1 MSRLLVIAQLLLIVL
16 IAAPGNIFG
25 DTSGNA
31 SELSAISIALFMLG
45 LIAAGAALA
54 VMPARTFS
62 VLPEPRSGAALVTR
76 GIYRH
81 IRHPMYLAVLLCGLA
96 ACLAYGSATKW
107 SLLALLAGVL
117 AIKIRREENFLLE
130 RFSDY
135 ADYRRR
141 TKAIIPFLL

>member
-1 MSRLLVIAQLLLIVL
+1 MSRLLVFAQLLLIVL
-16 IAAPGNIFG
+16 IAAPGNAPAL
-25 DTSGNA
+25 T
-31 SELSAISIALFMLG
+31 AINIALFMLG
-45 LIAAGAALA
+45 LTAAGAALVA
-54 VMPARTFS
+54 MPARTFS
-62 VLPEPRSGAALVTR
+62 VLPEPRPGGALATR
-76 GIYRH
+76 GIYRQ

-96 ACLAYGSATKW
+96 ACLAYGSVWKW

-141 TKAIIPFLL
+141 TKAIIPYLL

>member
-1 MSRLLVIAQLLLIVL
+1 MSRLLVAAQLLLIVL
-16 IAAPGNIFG
+16 IAIPNPISSHAPAL
-25 DTSGNA
+25 TVS
-31 SELSAISIALFMLG
+31 SVALFILG
-45 LIAAGAALA
+45 LTIAGAAVA

-62 VLPEPRSGAALVTR
+62 VLPEPTSGAELITS

-96 ACLAYGSATKW
+96 ACLAYGSAWKW

-117 AIKIRREENFLLE
+117 SLKIRREERLLLA

-135 ADYRRR
+135 AAYRQR
-141 TKAIIPFLL
+141 TKAIIPYLL